1 MPRPRPNPCAQQVA
15 PKGFPSEG
23 AGGRRDPLLPR
34 LPPREL
40 GTASGAGRSGDSR
53 ASGGGA
59 ERWQGPS
66 GESSPTE
73 PEVGIWHSP
82 PRLPALPDVTR
93 QTEPSRARLKSLL
106 LPPLLLAGAP
116 PTPACLSPGS
126 RECED
131 SWRGS
136 LGAHLGE
143 FLPSRFPGVPAPAG
157 ALVCPAGAARRH
169 GQGAEESP
177 VKGSHHLAQM
187 ILMLTEYLAES

>member
-1 MPRPRPNPCAQQVA
+1 MPRPRPNLCAQQVA

-59 ERWQGPS
+59 EWWQASS
-66 GESSPTE
+66 GEASPTE
-73 PEVGIWHSP
+73 PGVGVWNSP
-82 PRLPALPDVTR
+82 PRLPALPSVTR
-93 QTEPSRARLKSLL
+93 RTEPNRAGLRALL

-116 PTPACLSPGS
+116 QTPACLRPGS

-143 FLPSRFPGVPAPAG
+143 SLPSRFPGFLHQLG
-157 ALVCPAGAARRH
+157 A
-169 GQGAEESP
+169 
-177 VKGSHHLAQM
+177 
-187 ILMLTEYLAES
+187 